1 MNMRKSIMNII
12 NTTIHTK
19 HPENN
24 NHINLNAAMT
34 TPGNNI
40 NITPIINI
48 PRTPEGPIVI
58 NANILRTII
67 IPKNINLIFSHPF
80 NR

>member
-24 NHINLNAAMT
+24 NHINLNAATM

-40 NITPIINI
+40 TITPIINI

-58 NANILRTII
+58 KANILRTII
-67 IPKNINLIFSHPF
+67 IPKNINLIFSHPV

>member
-1 MNMRKSIMNII
+1 MNMRNSIMNII

-24 NHINLNAAMT
+24 NHINLNAATMT
-34 TPGNNI
+34 SGNNI
-40 NITPIINI
+40 TITPIINI
-48 PRTPEGPIVI
+48 PKTPEGPIVI

>member
-24 NHINLNAAMT
+24 SHINLNAATMT
-34 TPGNNI
+34 HGNNI
-40 NITPIINI
+40 TITPIINI

-67 IPKNINLIFSHPF
+67 IPKKINLIFSHPV

>member
-24 NHINLNAAMT
+24 NHINLNAAMMT
-34 TPGNNI
+34 HGNNI
-40 NITPIINI
+40 IITPIINI

-67 IPKNINLIFSHPF
+67 IPKKINLIFSHPV

>member
-12 NTTIHTK
+12 ITTIHTK

-24 NHINLNAAMT
+24 NHINLNAATM

-40 NITPIINI
+40 TITPIINI

-58 NANILRTII
+58 KANILRTII
-67 IPKNINLIFSHPF
+67 IPKNINLIFSHPV

>member
-24 NHINLNAAMT
+24 NHINLNAATM

-40 NITPIINI
+40 TITPIINI
-48 PRTPEGPIVI
+48 PRIPEGPMVI

>member
-1 MNMRKSIMNII
+1 MRKSIMNII

-24 NHINLNAAMT
+24 NHINLNAATM

-40 NITPIINI
+40 TITPIINI
-48 PRTPEGPIVI
+48 PRTPEGSIVI
-58 NANILRTII
+58 KANILRTII
-67 IPKNINLIFSHPF
+67 IPKNINLIFSHPV

>member
-24 NHINLNAAMT
+24 NHINLNAATM

-40 NITPIINI
+40 TITPIINI

-67 IPKNINLIFSHPF
+67 IPKNINLIFSHPV